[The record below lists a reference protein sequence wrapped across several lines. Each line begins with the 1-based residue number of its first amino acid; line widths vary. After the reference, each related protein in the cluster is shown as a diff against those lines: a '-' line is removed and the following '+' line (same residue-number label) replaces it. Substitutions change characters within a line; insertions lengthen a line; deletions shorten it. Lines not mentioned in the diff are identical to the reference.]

1 MKTPLTLFFILFLS
15 VAFSQSKL
23 VWHDNVKEAVKISKK
38 EKKPIMM
45 FFTGSDWC
53 GWCIRLQKEV
63 FFKEEFK
70 KWAGENVVLLE
81 LDFPRRKA
89 LSSELKA
96 QNTKLQRQFAIQGY
110 PTVWFVKPENA
121 TQKTCKGCDNFSLT
135 KIGRTG
141 YVKGGPGAWIS
152 NANTLLDGK

>member
-15 VAFSQSKL
+15 VSFSQSKL
-23 VWHDNVKEAVKISKK
+23 VWHDDLKQAVKISQK

-63 FFKEEFK
+63 FFKEDFK
-70 KWAGENVVLLE
+70 KWASENVVLLE

-89 LSSELKA
+89 LSAELKE
-96 QNTKLQRQFAIQGY
+96 QNSKLQRQFAIQGY
-110 PTVWFVKPENA
+110 PTVWFVQPSKDSQNNL
-121 TQKTCKGCDNFSLT
+121 KFVR
-135 KIGRTG
+135 IGRTG

-152 NANTLLDGK
+152 NANTLLDSK

>member
-23 VWHDNVKEAVKISKK
+23 VWHDNVKEAIKISKK

-89 LSSELKA
+89 LSSEVKA

-110 PTVWFVKPENA
+110 PTVWFANPGKDAQNNLQWVK
-121 TQKTCKGCDNFSLT
+121 L
-135 KIGRTG
+135 GRTG

>member
-1 MKTPLTLFFILFLS
+1 MKTPLALFFILFLS

-89 LSSELKA
+89 LSSVVKA
-96 QNTKLQRQFAIQGY
+96 QNTKLLRQFAIQGY
-110 PTVWFVKPENA
+110 PTVWFVNPGKDAQNNL
-121 TQKTCKGCDNFSLT
+121 QWVKL
-135 KIGRTG
+135 GRTG

>member
-23 VWHDNVKEAVKISKK
+23 VWHDNVKEAIKISKK

-89 LSSELKA
+89 LSSEVKA

-110 PTVWFVKPENA
+110 PTVWFVNPGKDAQNNL
-121 TQKTCKGCDNFSLT
+121 QWVKL
-135 KIGRTG
+135 GRTG